1 MRPEEQE
8 KLEEQE
14 DGDRQKRDSQVELL
28 GARKTKRSADPR
40 RSGLRIVSVRAQRP
54 SL

>member
-14 DGDRQKRDSQVELL
+14 DSDRQKRDSQVELL
-28 GARKTKRSADPR
+28 GAR
-40 RSGLRIVSVRAQRP
+40 
-54 SL
+54 